1 MMVSWW
7 VWIWEFRLDII
18 ELFWVFCGFV
28 FIFFFLER
36 VMFLLE
42 ILYIIFEWCL
52 EIFGDVV
59 ENFLELECEFFLICV
74 WNFLFFFCL
83 CLVCFICLYI
93 MCLIR
98 IYNIVSIMMVVVEKV
113 IWNFDMI
120 IMKNIEFFIVIFELY
135 IYVLYVFIV
144 ICFFLK

>member
-1 MMVSWW
+1 
-7 VWIWEFRLDII
+7 
-18 ELFWVFCGFV
+18 
-28 FIFFFLER
+28 
-36 VMFLLE
+36 
-42 ILYIIFEWCL
+42 
-52 EIFGDVV
+52 
-59 ENFLELECEFFLICV
+59 
-74 WNFLFFFCL
+74 
-83 CLVCFICLYI
+83 

>member
-93 MCLIR
+93 MCLIK

>member
-28 FIFFFLER
+28 FVFFFLER

>member
-59 ENFLELECEFFLICV
+59 ENFLELECEFFLNCV

>member
-83 CLVCFICLYI
+83 CLFCFICLYI
-93 MCLIR
+93 MCLIK

-135 IYVLYVFIV
+135 IYVL
-144 ICFFLK
+144 

>member
-59 ENFLELECEFFLICV
+59 ENFLELECEFFFNCV

>member
-18 ELFWVFCGFV
+18 ELFWVFCGFI
-28 FIFFFLER
+28 FNFFFLER

-59 ENFLELECEFFLICV
+59 ENFLELECEFFFNCV

-135 IYVLYVFIV
+135 IYVL
-144 ICFFLK
+144 